1 MLGIG
6 SLVSAG
12 VGAASSIYG
21 GIKASQAM
29 KNVKNGIKAQQK
41 ANQDW
46 YDRRYNEDGT
56 QRADAQR
63 ILQMTADAIK
73 ARNRQSAGVNAVM
86 GGNNEAAAAT
96 RAANAQAMSDAASQ
110 IAVANAARKDNI
122 EEQYMTRNDQYNN
135 ALNDLEMKRAENIAK
150 TAQGVTSA
158 MGSIYS
164 MDDPIKKKEQ

>member
-1 MLGIG
+1 MIGLG
-6 SLVSAG
+6 SALSAG
-12 VGAASSIYG
+12 VGAAASIYG
-21 GIKASQAM
+21 GMKASQAM
-29 KNVKNGIKAQQK
+29 RQVQKNIKAQQK

-73 ARNRQSAGVNAVM
+73 QRNRQAAGVGAVM

-110 IAVANAARKDNI
+110 ISVANDQRKDKI
-122 EEQYMTRNDQYNN
+122 EQQYMNRNDQYNT
-135 ALNDLEMKRAENIAK
+135 ALNNLQTQKAENIAK
-150 TAQGVTSA
+150 TAKGVTEAAGNIFS
-158 MGSIYS
+158 
-164 MDDPIKKKEQ
+164 EL